1 MKYLVVTDSKNCHN
15 CPKNIVLY
23 YNAVMQLKDA
33 DEVAN
38 REGPDQTAP

>member
-15 CPKNIVLY
+15 CPKNSYVLQCS
-23 YNAVMQLKDA
+23 NASKKDA

-38 REGPDQTAP
+38 SEGPD